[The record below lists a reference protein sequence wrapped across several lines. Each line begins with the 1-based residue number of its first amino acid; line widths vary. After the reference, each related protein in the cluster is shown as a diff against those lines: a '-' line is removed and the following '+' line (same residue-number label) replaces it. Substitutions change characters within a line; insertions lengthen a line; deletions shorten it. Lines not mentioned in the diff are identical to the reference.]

1 MMQLRIPVTDIKE
14 EGLRVSSAFA
24 ADDVRPEGAES
35 LPVTRAEIS
44 GLLTLMGEEV
54 LFRGRLSGAFKQQ
67 CDRCLEALELPF
79 EVECTWFFE
88 PGAGGEEDEEDDE
101 VFRLDGEVV
110 DLGHYAWEE
119 MALAYPL
126 RFVCPDDKP
135 CQYRDR
141 YMAQAAQDAADGIV
155 SPFAKLK
162 DLFPGEAGDE
172 NKE

>member
-14 EGLRVSSAFA
+14 EGLRVRCAFA

-35 LPVTRAEIS
+35 LPVTRAEMS
-44 GLLTLMGEEV
+44 GLLTVMGEEV
-54 LFRGRLSGAFKQQ
+54 LFRGRLSGAFQQQ
-67 CDRCLEALELPF
+67 CDRCLESLELPF

-88 PGAGGEEDEEDDE
+88 PDSGEEADDDDE

-119 MALAYPL
+119 MALAFPV
-126 RFVCPDDKP
+126 RFVCPDDEP

-141 YMAQAAQDAADGIV
+141 YMAQAAQEAAEGQM

-162 DLFPGEAGDE
+162 ELFPGESGDT